1 MDPENQWILLPSGIY
16 AHVADYKL
24 HGVPEYD
31 CNPLLQAL
39 PAVLEEHEFFERV
52 QSYPSSTS
60 EERNQS
66 PRTRHQ
72 FVHRLTGPIP
82 NLHFYHLTPN
92 LKPVVNGYFH
102 PLPEH
107 IGIYD
112 AINGAI
118 MQGYIARGIYS
129 PKDAER
135 AQQIHGAAV
144 QKAGHN
150 LAQFISASSSAHGN
164 ILIGLSGCGKTTAV
178 LRALSVYP
186 QVIYH
191 PEYDFLQL
199 VYLVVNCP
207 HAGSI
212 KELCLFVFREV
223 DRTFGLAGK
232 KSYANKYSISTTSE
246 GTLLAEVAAI
256 ADKYRLGLLFIDEL
270 QNLTAAKKELPER
283 MLNYFVNLVN
293 IGIPVFQAGT
303 RRAAKLLRGSLSK
316 ARRAGGVQWGR
327 ILDKEDWSNFIQS
340 LFESQWTRTPT
351 PYTAEI
357 GEAFV
362 KECKFIPDLA
372 IKLHK
377 ACQWRAIADGGDEII
392 TAKLLGEVA
401 QEIFINL
408 RPLLDS
414 IQDNNSENIDL
425 YEDLLDNFDIEEF
438 RETCSQKTKKRE
450 SDELHRRSKERRKKE
465 EEIVL
470 KQQFLTKALYE
481 LDETLD
487 SFLVKACVEKAL
499 ESNPKEEDLQ
509 SLITAAHKLALD
521 SLVSKFSNVANKK
534 QSKAVLEYR
543 ENDLRLITKKAQESN
558 ISEFEVLQS
567 YGIFM
572 DPVEKFLVQNG

>member
-1 MDPENQWILLPSGIY
+1 MDHESKWILLPSGIY
-16 AHVADYKL
+16 AHIADYKL
-24 HGVPEYD
+24 HGIPEYD

-39 PAVLEEHEFFERV
+39 PVVLEEHEFFERV
-52 QSYPSSTS
+52 QSYPSSTN

-72 FVHRLTGPIP
+72 FVHRLTGPVP
-82 NLHFYHLTPN
+82 NLHFYHLNPN

-118 MQGYIARGIYS
+118 MQGYIVRGIYS

-135 AQQIHGAAV
+135 AQQIYGAAI

-150 LAQFISASSSAHGN
+150 LAQFVSTSSSAHGD

-191 PEYDFLQL
+191 PEYDFFQL
-199 VYLVVNCP
+199 VYLVINCP

-212 KELCLFVFREV
+212 KELRLFIFREI
-223 DRTFGLAGK
+223 DKIFGLAGK
-232 KSYANKYSISTTSE
+232 ESYANKYSISTTSE
-246 GTLLAEVAAI
+246 GTLLVEVAAI

-303 RRAAKLLRGSLSK
+303 RRAAKLLRGSFSK

-327 ILDKEDWSNFIQS
+327 ILDKEDWSDFIQS
-340 LFESQWTRTPT
+340 LFESQWTITQT

-357 GEAFV
+357 SEAFA

-377 ACQWRAIADGGDEII
+377 ACQWRVIAEREDEII
-392 TAKLLGEVA
+392 NAKLIGEVA
-401 QEIFINL
+401 QEIFVNL
-408 RPLLDS
+408 RPLLEA

-438 RETCSQKTKKRE
+438 RETCLQRTQKRE
-450 SDELHRRSKERRKKE
+450 SEELYRRSKEKRKKE

-487 SFLVKACVEKAL
+487 SFLVKACVEKTL
-499 ESNPKEEDLQ
+499 ESNPKEENLQ
-509 SLITAAHKLALD
+509 SLVRAAHKLALD
-521 SLVSKFSNVANKK
+521 GLASKCSNLAKK
-534 QSKAVLEYR
+534 KKRDKAVLEYR

-567 YGIFM
+567 YGVFM
-572 DPVEKFLVQNG
+572 DPIEKFLQNG